1 MFKKQ
6 KALLLIIF
14 SVVTLLGNFKVAIS
28 QDEIIDITNYKEIKN
43 AEEKTDKIVEQ
54 HNLAIDEENQK
65 IINSL
70 IKSSVGFQ
78 FKNRAEDDED
88 SKTTKE
94 EHELANLSEEDKYIN
109 MANELMVII
118 SEDRY
123 DLLIWY
129 INTYLSDN
137 KTALKDKYSSYD
149 EFKTILS
156 DLFPENKFFTQLDMG
171 FMKAMERDFYSLML
185 QSYEHQYLS
194 TLTDKQKKIL
204 AKEREAWIKYKAL
217 ARDTFYE
224 LHVVDGGS
232 IASMHYSDYSINL
245 DNQYYGTILSC
256 SFDNDDLGATVK
268 VDDKLISSAPKY
280 FKEYLV
286 YLESSYS
293 KESIDKIITLLTAEL
308 EAWNEWIKIRESYN
322 QSGLDNK
329 KCAYDY
335 YTEKLKK
342 QKLID
347 LRNVYTNYS
356 FILDSYG
363 KILLKDNSSMKDV
376 INYNLKDVR
385 EKAF

>member
-78 FKNRAEDDED
+78 FKNRAEDNED
-88 SKTTKE
+88 RKTTKE

-171 FMKAMERDFYSLML
+171 FMKGMERDFYSLML

-286 YLESSYS
+286 KRSS

>member
-6 KALLLIIF
+6 ALLLIIC
-14 SVVTLLGNFKVAIS
+14 SVVTMIGSSVVVIA
-28 QDEIIDITNYKEIKN
+28 QDEIIDITNYKEVKT
-43 AEEKTDKIVEQ
+43 AEEKTDKIVAQ
-54 HNLAIDEENQK
+54 QNLAIDEENQK

-70 IKSSVGFQ
+70 IKSSVGYK
-78 FKNRAEDDED
+78 FKNKSEDDED

-94 EHELANLSEEDKYIN
+94 EHELANLSEEDKYIK

-149 EFKTILS
+149 EFKTIIS

-171 FMKAMERDFYSLML
+171 FMKGMERDFYSLML

-194 TLTDKQKKIL
+194 SLTDKQKKIL
-204 AKEREAWIKYKAL
+204 EKEKEAWIKYKSLAL
-217 ARDTFYE
+217 DTFDK
-224 LHVVDGGS
+224 LHVEDGGS
-232 IASMHYSDYSINL
+232 IGYIWRSDYATNL
-245 DNQYYGTILSC
+245 NNQYYSTILSC
-256 SFDNDDLGATVK
+256 SFDNDDLGATIK

-280 FKEYLV
+280 FRDYLT
-286 YLESSYS
+286 YLDSYS

-308 EAWNEWIKIRESYN
+308 KAWNEWIKIRESYGEN
-322 QSGLDNK
+322 GLDNK
-329 KCAYDY
+329 NCAYDY

-347 LRNVYTNYS
+347 LRNVYENYATAS
-356 FILDSYG
+356 SSYA

-376 INYNLKDVR
+376 INYNLKEVR
-385 EKAF
+385 EEAF